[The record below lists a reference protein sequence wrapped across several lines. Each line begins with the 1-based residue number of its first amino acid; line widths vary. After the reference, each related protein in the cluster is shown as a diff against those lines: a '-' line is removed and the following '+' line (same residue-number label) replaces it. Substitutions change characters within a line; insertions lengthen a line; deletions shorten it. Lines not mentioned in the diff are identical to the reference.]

1 MALRLG
7 VELEAVGITA
17 LFFCME
23 GTGQLGTLWWVMW
36 MNLTAHLAI
45 PSQALETLG
54 FELVAQVFY

>member
-1 MALRLG
+1 